1 MTESTKLKPIES
13 IRNIAVIA
21 HVDHGKTTLVDKLL
35 KETDSL
41 PSHQDLGECILDS
54 NDLERER
61 GITILAKNISLPY
74 RGVKI
79 NLIDTPGH
87 ADFGGEVERVL
98 QMADGVL
105 LLVDAAEGPMPQ
117 TRFVL
122 KKAFGHRLRPLVVI
136 NKIDRPD
143 SRLSEVV
150 DEIGELFLELAEE
163 LELNTVDDF
172 GGKDVLDFPIVYAS
186 ATGGYARLS
195 PEDGNDNVTPLLDM
209 MIDQIPPPNVEQESP
224 LQLQITTIDYNDYV
238 GRIGIGRITKGSIET
253 GDRIMVCGRE
263 ESREAGVTELFI
275 FDKLGRAPI
284 NKVTA
289 GDICAVTGIGNVEI
303 GDTITDPERPDPL
316 PLIDIDLPTIS
327 MVFQVNDSPFAGME
341 GKFVTSR
348 QLRDRLYKELESNV
362 ALRVEDLPLAG
373 SFEVSGRGT
382 LHLGILIEN
391 MRREDYEFQVG
402 KPRPIFIEED
412 GARRGEMVRYE
423 PQGERILMQF
433 KVPARGLIG
442 VSSRLMSLTAGEAI
456 VCHNF
461 DGYEPH
467 KGSIPGRAAGVMVSS
482 ERGKAIGYALFN
494 LKDRGP
500 MFVAPG
506 EAIYEGM
513 IVGEHCKE
521 DDITVNLCR
530 EKKLTNVRASGSD
543 KNILLSPPRV
553 MSIEEALEYIEEDEF
568 LEVTPKN
575 YRLRKRVL
583 NAKLRR
589 KDQRD

>member
-1 MTESTKLKPIES
+1 
-13 IRNIAVIA
+13 
-21 HVDHGKTTLVDKLL
+21 
-35 KETDSL
+35 
-41 PSHQDLGECILDS
+41 
-54 NDLERER
+54 
-61 GITILAKNISLPY
+61 
-74 RGVKI
+74 
-79 NLIDTPGH
+79 
-87 ADFGGEVERVL
+87 
-98 QMADGVL
+98 
-105 LLVDAAEGPMPQ
+105 
-117 TRFVL
+117 
-122 KKAFGHRLRPLVVI
+122 
-136 NKIDRPD
+136 
-143 SRLSEVV
+143 
-150 DEIGELFLELAEE
+150 
-163 LELNTVDDF
+163 
-172 GGKDVLDFPIVYAS
+172 
-186 ATGGYARLS
+186 
-195 PEDGNDNVTPLLDM
+195 
-209 MIDQIPPPNVEQESP
+209 
-224 LQLQITTIDYNDYV
+224 
-238 GRIGIGRITKGSIET
+238 
-253 GDRIMVCGRE
+253 
-263 ESREAGVTELFI
+263 
-275 FDKLGRAPI
+275 
-284 NKVTA
+284 
-289 GDICAVTGIGNVEI
+289 
-303 GDTITDPERPDPL
+303 
-316 PLIDIDLPTIS
+316 
-327 MVFQVNDSPFAGME
+327 MVFQVNDSPFAGTE

-348 QLRDRLYKELESNV
+348 QLRGRLYKELESNV

-402 KPRPIFIEED
+402 KPRPIFIDEDGKRKEPMELLHVQTPEESSGKVIELV
-412 GARRGEMVRYE
+412 GARRGEMIRYE

-506 EAIYEGM
+506 DPVYEGM

-543 KNILLSPPRV
+543 KNILLSPPRI
-553 MSIEEALEYIEEDEF
+553 MSIEEALEYIEEDEL
-568 LEVTPKN
+568 LEITPKS

-583 NAKLRR
+583 NEKLRR
-589 KDQRD
+589 KDKRD